1 MMNLSTLFVITNIAF
16 VNALKFNL
24 DQNINLDFG
33 NGLLSQIVK
42 SNFETNEINENVTN
56 FTISFTTGFPN
67 NDYLD
72 VYKLNYTFQGQ
83 FNKTQD
89 NILSGEYIVNN
100 FIMIPFEYDFEIKT
114 TKGNF
119 YGMENDTHYYIK
131 IDDMIDISITKP
143 ISIDLKDWSYIND
156 TPFPIGIFNNIYYDE
171 CMRIKV
177 NNSESYKIDFC
188 KIKSGDF
195 RISFEISDVS
205 IFDLEFNKGV
215 FYLIGEDSN
224 LFKTSK
230 FIETIL
236 IKVSNGITYKNI
248 NNIDEAVEFL
258 KYIWDLSYDKYD
270 EHFELMFTTPLAKTY
285 S

>member
-1 MMNLSTLFVITNIAF
+1 MNLSTLFVITNIAF
-16 VNALKFNL
+16 TNAFKFNL

-100 FIMIPFEYDFEIKT
+100 FIIIPFEYDFEIKT

-156 TPFPIGIFNNIYYDE
+156 TPFPIGIINDIHYDE
-171 CMRIKV
+171 CMRIKI

-205 IFDLEFNKGV
+205 IFDLEFTKGV
-215 FYLIGEDSN
+215 FCLIGVDSN

-230 FIETIL
+230 LIESIL
-236 IKVSNGITYKNI
+236 IKVSNSISYKNI
-248 NNIDEAVEFL
+248 NNIDEAIEFL
-258 KYIWDLSYDKYD
+258 KYIWNLSYDKYD
-270 EHFELMFTTPLAKTY
+270 EYFELKFTTPLAKTY

>member
-1 MMNLSTLFVITNIAF
+1 MNLSTLFVITSIAF
-16 VNALKFNL
+16 TNAFKFNL

-33 NGLLSQIVK
+33 NGLISQIVK
-42 SNFETNEINENVTN
+42 SNFETIEINENVTN
-56 FTISFTTGFPN
+56 FTFSFTGFPN

-72 VYKLNYTFQGQ
+72 LYKLNYTFQGQ

-119 YGMENDTHYYIK
+119 YGLENNTHYYIK
-131 IDDMIDISITKP
+131 VDDMIDVSITKP
-143 ISIDLKDWSYIND
+143 ISIDPKDWSYIND
-156 TPFPIGIFNNIYYDE
+156 TPFPMGFNHINYDE
-171 CMRIKV
+171 CMRIKI

-188 KIKSGDF
+188 KINSGNF

-205 IFDLEFNKGV
+205 IFDLEFIEGV

-236 IKVSNGITYKNI
+236 IKVSNSISYKNI
-248 NNIDEAVEFL
+248 NNIDEAIEFL
-258 KYIWDLSYDKYD
+258 KYIWNLSYDKYD
-270 EHFELMFTTPLAKTY
+270 EYFELMVITPLAKSY